1 MRVRFPSAIFLLWIA
16 GVSVAADA
24 PATPLSPAPPT
35 ALRIL
40 AVEEPPTAFLGADG
54 RVEGVAVDAVRE
66 IGRRLGIDIAIEVVP
81 EQRALAIAAHE
92 PNVVLL
98 GFSRTP
104 SRETSYHWITPLIRK
119 PWVLYLRPGDQR
131 RINTLGD
138 LRALSS
144 IGVVRGDVRHL
155 WLQAQ
160 GLTNLT
166 ETGAPE
172 QAMAMLLGGRV
183 DAVFHEPQGVAW
195 FCQER
200 GCGRARP
207 VPAWTGAYSEVW
219 ILMSKAGT
227 GPALAQRWQAAATAM
242 RADGTWER
250 IARRWLGQGRD
261 RFGMQ
266 ALWRHGLL
274 EFCVSEAG
282 CGAARPVPK

>member
-1 MRVRFPSAIFLLWIA
+1 MRVYIPAAILLLCAA
-16 GVSVAADA
+16 GVSVAANA
-24 PATPLSPAPPT
+24 SAMPSSPVSATAV
-35 ALRIL
+35 RIL
-40 AVEEPPTAFLGADG
+40 AVEEPPTAFLNAEG

-81 EQRALAIAAHE
+81 EQRALAVAAHE
-92 PNVVLL
+92 ANVVLL

-104 SRETSYHWITPLIRK
+104 SREASYYWITPLIRK

-131 RINTLGD
+131 RFTTIGD
-138 LRALSS
+138 LAALPS

-172 QAMAMLLGGRV
+172 QAMAMLLSGRV

-195 FCQER
+195 FCQMR
-200 GCGRARP
+200 GCGRTRP
-207 VPAWTGAYSEVW
+207 VAAWTGAYSDVW
-219 ILMSKAGT
+219 ILMSMSGT
-227 GPALAQRWQAAATAM
+227 DPGLAARWQGAAAAM

-261 RFGMQ
+261 RFGMH
-266 ALWRHGLL
+266 ARWRHGLL

-282 CGAARPVPK
+282 CGAARPVLK